1 MTPNHH
7 PDQPQHGYTEA
18 APGSPSGVIRLDH
31 MRQRK
36 RLHSLE
42 ATRRHLATIAA
53 QQRSHRLDDA
63 EETFNL
69 QLVTEAAILEE
80 FPQEYDDLFA
90 TWLEND
96 RAAEHPTGVLSAD
109 CGICRSIATSHHLN
123 LEPPQA
129 A

>member
-1 MTPNHH
+1 MTTNHH
-7 PDQPQHGYTEA
+7 PDQPHHGHTEDTH
-18 APGSPSGVIRLDH
+18 GVCDGVIRLDP
-31 MRQRK
+31 MRRRK
-36 RLHSLE
+36 RLDSLE

-53 QQRSHRLDDA
+53 HQRSHRLDDA

-80 FPQEYDDLFA
+80 FPHEYDDLFPS
-90 TWLEND
+90 WLEND
-96 RAAEHPTGVLSAD
+96 LAAEHPTGVLSAD